1 MSDDLLAHYNREL
14 LSIRRAAAAFAA
26 EHPRIAGSLR
36 LSEDAIEDPHVSR
49 LIESFAY
56 LTARVRQKLDDD
68 FPVMT
73 DALLGILYPHYQRPI
88 PSMAIVQL
96 EPQPSLTQAQVIPVG
111 TMLDSEELDGESC
124 RFRTAYP
131 VTLHPISIRT
141 AALGGQPILA
151 PPVARAT
158 GASSCLRI
166 TLETLTPDA
175 TFAAVAPDTVRFFLR
190 GAPPLVYPL
199 HELLLNDAIAV
210 AFANGVDDPAPVI
223 LDPQALRPVGFEPE
237 EGLLPYPPT
246 AHAGFRLLTEYFTF
260 PEKFLFL
267 DIQFPPKQQ
276 LARMRSTLDIFIY
289 LRRAVPSLEQTLTAD
304 AFKLGCTPMVNL
316 FPQAAEPITL
326 DHVGSNYRVSPDSRR
341 PHAIEIYSI
350 DKVSASD
357 SDGKVRELLPFYEV
371 KHAADPANRS
381 GSQRAPTWWIAHRE
395 TAPSDNP
402 GSEVYLSIF
411 DPDFDPTVPA
421 DQVLSVDTLCFNRN
435 LPQRLPFGGG
445 HPVMQP
451 VDPLPTVAR
460 IRALTAPTS
469 SARPSLGRSA
479 QWRLVSHLALNHLSL
494 TAPDA
499 SPLREML
506 LLYDFKDSA
515 ETRFLIDGIVGMSAR
530 PGAAR
535 VRGSAEGH
543 WVLCRGLDVTIT
555 FDESKF
561 SGNGVFLMASVL
573 ERFLGLYASVNSFT
587 RLTASIKGRT
597 GALKTWPARAG
608 DRILL

>member
-1 MSDDLLAHYNREL
+1 MPDDLLAHYNQEL

-26 EHPRIAGSLR
+26 EHPRIAGRLR
-36 LSEDAIEDPHVSR
+36 LSDDVIEDPHVSR

-73 DALLGILYPHYQRPI
+73 DALLGILYPHYQRPV

-96 EPQPSLTQAQVIPVG
+96 EPQPSLVRAPVIPSG
-111 TMLDSEELDGESC
+111 TMLDTEEVEGESC

-131 VTLHPISIRT
+131 VKLHPLSVRA
-141 AALGGQPILA
+141 AALGGQPISA
-151 PPVARAT
+151 PSVARAA

-166 TLETLTPDA
+166 TLETLAPEA
-175 TFAAVAPDTVRFFLR
+175 TFAALAPDTVRFFLR

-199 HELLLNDAIAV
+199 YELLLNDAIAV
-210 AFANGVDDPAPVI
+210 AFATGVDDPAPIVM
-223 LDPQALRPVGFEPE
+223 DPQALTPVGFGSD

-246 AHAGFRLLTEYFTF
+246 SHAGFRLITEYLSF
-260 PEKFLFL
+260 PEKFLFVDL
-267 DIQFPPKQQ
+267 RFPDKPQ
-276 LARMRSTLDIFIY
+276 LARMRRTLDVFIY
-289 LRRAVPSLEQTLTAD
+289 LRRAMPSLEQAVSAD
-304 AFKLGCTPMVNL
+304 AFKVGCTPVVNL
-316 FPQAAEPITL
+316 FPQAAEPIAL
-326 DHVGSNYRVSPDSRR
+326 DHVGSDYRVTPDSRR
-341 PHAIEIYSI
+341 PRAIETYSI
-350 DKVSASD
+350 ERVSV
-357 SDGKVRELLPFYEV
+357 SDGSGGVRQLLPFYEI
-371 KHAADPANRS
+371 KHAADPANRNA
-381 GSQRAPTWWIAHRE
+381 GARPPTWWIAHRE

-411 DPDFDPTVPA
+411 DPEFDPTGPA
-421 DQVLSVDTLCFNRN
+421 NQVLSVDTLCFNRN
-435 LPQRLPFGGG
+435 LPERLPFGGG
-445 HPVMQP
+445 HPMMQA
-451 VDPLPTVAR
+451 VDPLPSVVR
-460 IRALTAPTS
+460 VRALTAPTA
-469 SARPSLGRSA
+469 SARPSLGRGA

-499 SPLREML
+499 NPLREIL
-506 LLYDFKDSA
+506 LLYDFRDSA
-515 ETRFLIDGIVGMSAR
+515 ETRSLIDGIVGMAAR

-535 VRGSAEGH
+535 VRESSAGH
-543 WVLCRGLDVTIT
+543 GVLCRGLDVTIT
-555 FDESKF
+555 FDEAKF